1 MLGLL
6 VSSRY
11 GVIGDG
17 ATRAAAAPGCLRRLL
32 NALFHRH

>member
-11 GVIGDG
+11 GVAGNG
-17 ATRAAAAPGCLRRLL
+17 ETRTAAAPGWLRRLL